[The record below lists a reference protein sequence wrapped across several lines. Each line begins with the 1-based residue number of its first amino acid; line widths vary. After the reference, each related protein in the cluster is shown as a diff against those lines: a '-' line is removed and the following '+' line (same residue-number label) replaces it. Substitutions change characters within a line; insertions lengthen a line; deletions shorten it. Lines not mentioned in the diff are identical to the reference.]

1 MVRRRFSI
9 FPTHP
14 FFRMRHLIPS
24 LALLPVLTAPV
35 FAASFELKDGDRV
48 AFLGDALIERE
59 QYEGWVELAFTTQ
72 FPDRNVTFRNL
83 GWNADTPAGDSRNG
97 LSLLQAG
104 LEPPEEGWR
113 QLQNQLTT
121 YKPNVIVLGYGMAS
135 SLVKGGTP
143 EQFQKELDRLLD
155 DAAKSAGNEVRIV
168 VLGAPPRF
176 EFPGIAASEAAAH
189 RERLAAFDKVL
200 KDTAAKRSLPFV
212 ALADLPQE
220 AAYTQNGIHL
230 TGEGYKALAR
240 HIEKGLGWK
249 AGAWDKGDSAAALRR
264 HILKKNEWFFN
275 RSRPAN
281 MAYIFGFRKKEQG
294 NNAKEIPQFD
304 TLIAE
309 QEAAIAKMRDLSKN
323 VVVPDAP
330 VRTESAFAKNV
341 TQPHPNFTVAEG
353 YEITLWAENPLL
365 HKPTQMNFD
374 PSGKLWVA
382 SSETYP
388 QVEVGQTADDKII
401 VLSDSDGDGKADKS
415 SVFAEGMLMPTAV
428 LPGDGGVYVGQST
441 DLLHFKDT
449 DGDGKADVK
458 TRVLSGFGT
467 EDTHHNIHTLRR
479 GPDGRLWF
487 NQSIYTRTDTETPH
501 GVFRLKSG
509 GIMRFDPRDSKI
521 EPVFYGWCNPWGHQ
535 FDKYGQS
542 FVTDG
547 AGGAGIN
554 WGVPGAMYFTFA
566 KAPKILGSISP
577 GSYPKFSGLEIVESA
592 HFPADWQGNM
602 ITCDFRAHRIVRFG
616 IADQGSGYAAQELGD
631 LVRTDDV
638 NFRPIDAKIGP
649 DGALYIADW
658 SNPIINHGEVDFRD
672 PRRDREHGR
681 IWRITKKGGP
691 ISKTKDFTKLSE
703 KELLESLV
711 SDNRYDRDQATA
723 ILFESKSA
731 TLDAEIGKWSDG
743 SKDDR
748 VLLAALWLQQT
759 RDTKGLDEKLLAA
772 TLKSKVGEVRAAA
785 VRVYGDSIT
794 DGKIGSEKAM
804 EILAAA
810 VADDFARVRIEA
822 IRALSKVPGAQA
834 MDLALKALDKP
845 TDRFIDYALW
855 LNIQEHGEEW
865 LASPESKENAK
876 ALEFVLGNLPPSKA
890 TAAIAKL
897 FPKPLP
903 KDGSGPWLALGLKNG
918 DATVLTAIYDQ
929 VLSQGFDEAVT
940 LSALR
945 GLGDA
950 VSQRQIKP
958 AGDGSKLLPLIN
970 GGSDAQKVAAIS
982 LAGAT
987 VSSDL
992 IPALVE
998 LSAKGNPAIRG
1009 AAIVALGNFPAPA
1022 AKEALVAATA
1032 DGQPAEIRSHA
1043 VLSLA
1048 KHHRDAA
1055 VPLIAAYASGITE
1068 AEQGRDFWQKALSS
1082 KGISKQLAA
1091 VIAEKKFSPETAV
1104 ASLQHIPD
1112 VAEHDALLKV
1122 LREQAGSAQKTYD
1135 DATIK
1140 KMAAQATEKG
1150 DAARGEMIYRR
1161 PALACTACHA
1171 IGGAG
1176 GKVGPDMT
1184 SIGASAP
1191 MDYLIESVVNPG
1203 AKVKEGYHSVIIET
1217 KDGKAIMGQLIRSG
1231 GSGMTIRDGAGQ
1243 EIVIPESNVA
1253 KKTDAG
1259 SLMPGNLI
1267 AGLPDND
1274 VNDLFKFL
1282 SQLGKPG
1289 DYDATKSKAPKV
1301 WAVLGLTTDLQ
1312 EKASAGDPSLGWTPV
1327 TATVNGRLLPD
1338 DVAAMAPS
1346 SSEIMAGT
1354 KLQLSEAAKIQLTF
1368 ADGFKPTDIW
1378 INGKSAP
1385 SGTADLQP
1393 GIHKIV
1399 VRAPKGGKAMRMTCE
1414 SGTFLPEW

>member
-1 MVRRRFSI
+1 
-9 FPTHP
+9 
-14 FFRMRHLIPS
+14 MRHLIPS
-24 LALLPVLTAPV
+24 LTLLSAITAPAY
-35 FAASFELKDGDRV
+35 AATFELKDGDRV
-48 AFLGDALIERE
+48 ALLGDALIERE
-59 QYEGWVELAFTTQ
+59 QYEGWIELAATTQ

-83 GWNADTPAGDSRNG
+83 GWNADTPAGESRNG

-113 QLQNQLTT
+113 QLQNQLTI
-121 YKPNVIVLGYGMAS
+121 YKPNVVILGYGMAA
-135 SLVKGGTP
+135 SLAKGSIP
-143 EQFQKELDRLLD
+143 EKFQADLIRLLD
-155 DAAKSAGNEVRIV
+155 DAAKSAGGEVRFLI
-168 VLGAPPRF
+168 LGAPPRF
-176 EFPGIAASEAAAH
+176 NQAGDDAAEVTAH
-189 RERLAAFDKVL
+189 RERLAAIDKVL
-200 KDTAAKRSLPFV
+200 QEAAAKRNIPFV
-212 ALADLPQE
+212 ALSDLE
-220 AAYTQNGIHL
+220 KNAAYSQNGIHF

-294 NNAKEIPQFD
+294 NNAKEIPEFD
-304 TLIAE
+304 ALIAE

-341 TQPHPNFTVAEG
+341 TQPHPSFTVAEG

-441 DLLHFKDT
+441 DLLHFKDS

-479 GPDGRLWF
+479 GPDGRIWF

-509 GIMRFDPRDSKI
+509 GIMRFDPRDSKL
-521 EPVFYGWCNPWGHQ
+521 EPVFYGWCNAWGHQ

-566 KAPKILGSISP
+566 KAPKILGSVSP
-577 GSYPKFSGLEIVESA
+577 GSYPKFSGLEIIESA

-602 ITCDFRAHRIVRFG
+602 ITCDFRAHRVVRFG
-616 IADQGSGYAAQELGD
+616 IADQGSGYAAQEQGD

-638 NFRPIDAKIGP
+638 NFRPIDVKIGP

-681 IWRITKKGGP
+681 IWKVTKKGSP
-691 ISKTKDFTKLSE
+691 LLKPRDFTKLSE
-703 KELLESLV
+703 KELLTALS
-711 SDNRYDRDQATA
+711 SDNRYDREQATA
-723 ILFESKSA
+723 VLFEDKSKKA
-731 TLDAEIGKWSDG
+731 PSDEL
-743 SKDDR
+743 KAQAP
-748 VLLAALWLQQT
+748 LAALWLAQGAND
-759 RDTKGLDEKLLAA
+759 RDLPLLKKCLAD
-772 TLKSKVGEVRAAA
+772 KQPEVRAAA
-785 VRVYGDSIT
+785 LRV
-794 DGKIGSEKAM
+794 
-804 EILAAA
+804 LADWIEVIPSPDAESLLKVA
-810 VADDFARVRIEA
+810 VADEHPRVRIEA
-822 IRALSKVPGAQA
+822 IRALSKLSGAQA
-834 MDLALKALDKP
+834 MDLALSAVEKP

-855 LNIQEHGEEW
+855 LNVQEHGEEW
-865 LASPESKENAK
+865 LSALLEKKIKATERAK
-876 ALEFVLGNLPPSKA
+876 ALEFVLGNLPPAKA
-890 TAAIAKL
+890 SAAISQL
-897 FPKPLP
+897 LPKPLP
-903 KDGSGPWLALGLKNG
+903 SDGSGPWLSLALKTG
-918 DATVLTAIYDQ
+918 DAGVVTAVYEQ
-929 VLSQGFDEAVT
+929 AVMGGFDAKTT
-940 LSALR
+940 LVALR
-945 GLGDA
+945 GINEA
-950 VSQRQIKP
+950 ISQRQVKP
-958 AGDGSKLLPLIN
+958 TGDHTKLLSLIN
-970 GGSDAQKVAAIS
+970 GTDAEVRATAIA
-982 LAGAT
+982 LAGSVGAQEARLIELANDSSSSSAVRTAAT
-987 VSSDL
+987 DALANFKS
-992 IPALVE
+992 PA
-998 LSAKGNPAIRG
+998 SRD
-1009 AAIVALGNFPAPA
+1009 
-1022 AKEALVAATA
+1022 ALVALA
-1032 DGQPAEIRSHA
+1032 DAKSSVRSHA
-1043 VLSLA
+1043 VLALARNHREASL
-1048 KHHRDAA
+1048 
-1055 VPLIAAYASGITE
+1055 PLMAAYASEITD
-1068 AEQGRDFWQKALSS
+1068 AEQGRAFWQQALSS
-1082 KGISKQLAA
+1082 KGISKQLAT
-1091 VIAEKKFSPETAV
+1091 VIGEKKFSPETAV
-1104 ASLQHIPD
+1104 ATLQHIPD

-1135 DATIK
+1135 
-1140 KMAAQATEKG
+1140 AASISKIAEQAAAKG
-1150 DAARGEMIYRR
+1150 DAARGEMVYRR
-1161 PALACTACHA
+1161 MALACTACHA
-1171 IGGAG
+1171 VGGAG

-1191 MDYLIESVVNPG
+1191 LDYIVESVVNPG

-1231 GSGMTIRDGAGQ
+1231 GSGLTVRDGAGQ
-1243 EIVIPESNVA
+1243 EIVIPENNVA

-1267 AGLPDND
+1267 ASLPEND

-1301 WAVLGLTTDLQ
+1301 WGVLALTTDVQ
-1312 EKASAGDPSLGWTPV
+1312 EKASVGDPSLAWTPV
-1327 TATVNGRLLPD
+1327 SATVNGRLLAD
-1338 DVAAMAPS
+1338 DAKAAAPTS
-1346 SSEIMAGT
+1346 GEMMAGT
-1354 KLQLSEAAKIQLTF
+1354 KLQLAEATKIQLQF

-1378 INGKSAP
+1378 INGKSVP
-1385 SGTADLQP
+1385 SGATTLEP

-1399 VRAPKGGKAMRMTCE
+1399 VRAPLNGKPMRMTCE
-1414 SGTFLPEW
+1414 AGTFLPEW

>member
-1 MVRRRFSI
+1 
-9 FPTHP
+9 
-14 FFRMRHLIPS
+14 MRHLIPS

-304 TLIAE
+304 ALIAE

-415 SVFAEGMLMPTAV
+415 SVFADGMLMPTAV

-691 ISKTKDFTKLSE
+691 VTKTKDFTKLSE

-731 TLDAEIGKWSDG
+731 TLDAEIGKWSAG
-743 SKDDR
+743 AKDDR

-772 TLKSKVGEVRAAA
+772 ALNSKVGEVRAAA

-794 DGKIGSEKAM
+794 DGKIGPEKAM

-929 VLSQGFDEAVT
+929 VISQGFDEAIT

-1009 AAIVALGNFPAPA
+1009 AAINALGNFPAPA
-1022 AKEALVAATA
+1022 AKAALVAAAA
-1032 DGQPAEIRSHA
+1032 DGQPADIRSHA

-1048 KHHRDAA
+1048 KHHRDTA

-1068 AEQGRDFWQKALSS
+1068 AEQGREFWQKALSS

-1091 VIAEKKFSPETAV
+1091 VITEKKFSPETAV

-1150 DAARGEMIYRR
+1150 DAARGEAVYRR

-1267 AGLPDND
+1267 AGLPEND

-1327 TATVNGRLLPD
+1327 TATVNGRLLPE